1 MKAVRLSALSAGI
14 LCAVV
19 TGCSDGGLAGSGDAA
34 ATAGAASPTE
44 AAGLRLVSLGDSSA
58 TGSGDEDGR
67 GWVQRY
73 ADLVT
78 EETGSPVLVIAR
90 AENGTTTDALV
101 AEVTHD
107 DALRNSI
114 SEADIVV
121 IGAGGAD
128 LNEGDDAW
136 NAGSCTG
143 PACYEPA
150 LAAYER
156 NIGDLAAAVAE
167 LRADQ
172 PTVLRAVTPP
182 NALTGAEEVIPPF
195 LRETATEIGV
205 FHARSLR
212 ESTCS
217 ALRAHG
223 GECIDVLTAFNG
235 ADGTEDAY
243 ATGLMNLE
251 DCCYASGKG
260 QQLMAELLLQTGVE
274 PEALS

>member
-1 MKAVRLSALSAGI
+1 MKAVRLGALSAGI

-19 TGCSDGGLAGSGDAA
+19 TGCSDGGQAGSGDAA

-58 TGSGDEDGR
+58 TGSGDEDGV

-143 PACYEPA
+143 PACYETA
-150 LAAYER
+150 LAAYGR
-156 NIGDLAAAVAE
+156 NIGDLAAAIAE

-195 LRETATEIGV
+195 LRKTATEIGV

-235 ADGTEDAY
+235 ADGTDDAY

-251 DCCYASGKG
+251 ECCYASGKG